1 MAIRTNRSS
10 HKSPSQN
17 PTAFFKGKQ
26 AGGTNNEGK
35 FKGGT
40 SPEKLSGG
48 PMREKV
54 MGMKS
59 RS

>member
-1 MAIRTNRSS
+1 MAITKNRES
-10 HKSPSQN
+10 HKSPSQS
-17 PTAFFKGKQ
+17 PDAFFKGKQ
-26 AGGTNNEGK
+26 SGGATGK
-35 FKGGT
+35 SSYT
-40 SPEKLSGG
+40 APEKLSGG